1 MNNLEDKPLIVQSD
15 LSLML
20 EVHHKAAENARSDL
34 ITFAELIKS
43 PEHIHTYAI
52 SAISLWNAASA
63 NVGIE
68 DVIKKLEKWSRYAVP
83 ENVIFFIREMGG
95 RFGTIKLHPYDEEN
109 YLLTVA
115 NEGGKER

>member
-1 MNNLEDKPLIVQSD
+1 M
-15 LSLML
+15 
-20 EVHHKAAENARSDL
+20 HHKAAENARSDL

-52 SAISLWNAASA
+52 QRNQFVECSFA

-83 ENVIFFIREMGG
+83 ENVIFSSVRW
-95 RFGTIKLHPYDEEN
+95 
-109 YLLTVA
+109 VA
-115 NEGGKER
+115 VLGQ